1 MAFGN
6 SPRFFPSDLHPSE
19 DQYQVKSIVEDQRV
33 GHDVLAVVIWALS
46 LSQGQLG

>member
-6 SPRFFPSDLHPSE
+6 SPRFFPSDLQPSE
-19 DQYQVKSIVEDQRV
+19 DQYQVKAIVEDNRV
-33 GHDVLAVVIWALS
+33 GQNVPAVVIWVLS